1 MFSTKC
7 VICVVP
13 EMGTIQGFYII
24 SLDSAICAG
33 TDRSRTT
40 QFFTNSTNAKFR
52 DRCVL
57 LTFEVNS
64 YSF

>member
-7 VICVVP
+7 IICVVP

-24 SLDSAICAG
+24 SLDSAIFAG
-33 TDRSRTT
+33 TARSRTA
-40 QFFTNSTNAKFR
+40 QFFTNSTSAKFR
-52 DRCVL
+52 DRCFL
-57 LTFEVNS
+57 LTFEANC